1 MSTGLPRRARD
12 HGIDIHAEL
21 LGRRARG
28 DNPQFQ
34 ARVIALEVREAGN
47 KPAHREGRQ
56 RRYVEQPAGSLHSTT
71 PRGSRHMACRF
82 RDRYL
87 PSRAPPADRLGH
99 EPDRAKAPPPPLHDR
114 CAQWRARMRGNG
126 HVGGKR
132 VASRNSRLPRLSCLA
147 LVDNAPAGCS
157 DDLSSHSHLC
167 RCDCGRTWHRST
179 GNDEEGDP
187 RCRGRAL
194 VFAAADTTAGRA
206 TGSIP
211 SVQGIAGGAFR
222 WSRRA
227 YGVRRRIRACW
238 PILPL
243 RVRRA
248 FTPA

>member
-1 MSTGLPRRARD
+1 
-12 HGIDIHAEL
+12 
-21 LGRRARG
+21 
-28 DNPQFQ
+28 
-34 ARVIALEVREAGN
+34 
-47 KPAHREGRQ
+47 
-56 RRYVEQPAGSLHSTT
+56 
-71 PRGSRHMACRF
+71 
-82 RDRYL
+82 
-87 PSRAPPADRLGH
+87 
-99 EPDRAKAPPPPLHDR
+99 
-114 CAQWRARMRGNG
+114 MRGNG

-179 GNDEEGDP
+179 GNGEEGDP

-194 VFAAADTTAGRA
+194 VFAAADTAAGRA

-227 YGVRRRIRACW
+227 YGVRRRIGACW
-238 PILPL
+238 PMLPL
-243 RVRRA
+243 RVCAACVHACVIGYFAKISSARLKA
-248 FTPA
+248 LSIACSGVIPLFMTSSMAMLKTCSASICAIAGLNA